1 MPITQKETEKILK
14 ASPTDEAF
22 AKAEGTLQMHKQTNK
37 VLSGFEQQINTI
49 YGPIEDWNPKG
60 VVEAIKNYTEAV
72 RTLIEKSKGI
82 AGIDPLLG
90 PKYLESLAECSGKIT
105 TYKNMARPWLEY
117 ITDKTTYGK
126 VSAKITEESAKA
138 QYEAAEKQIPE
149 LANLL
154 TQLDGINAN

>member
-1 MPITQKETEKILK
+1 
-14 ASPTDEAF
+14 
-22 AKAEGTLQMHKQTNK
+22 
-37 VLSGFEQQINTI
+37 
-49 YGPIEDWNPKG
+49 
-60 VVEAIKNYTEAV
+60 
-72 RTLIEKSKGI
+72 
-82 AGIDPLLG
+82 
-90 PKYLESLAECSGKIT
+90 
-105 TYKNMARPWLEY
+105 MARPWLEY